1 MPTWIN
7 LLSQLSDL
15 AALPVFVGLVAT
27 ATVIAVVRD
36 WRFALWALLVQYILV
51 GILHLRMLSPELA
64 LIKVLVGVLICP
76 MLYWAARWVE
86 SERAHKAEVE
96 RHRIAALQGKVPL
109 PPLPWP
115 IQYTN
120 WTFRLLAILLLSL
133 VLYSVSISWP
143 LPWIAEDIAPAC
155 LWLALIGLFVLVLTS
170 EPLPAG
176 MGLLTLVSGFGLY
189 YDAMSPGLVG
199 VGVLAAIDLLMG
211 LAISYLITA
220 HALTG
225 EVL

>member
-1 MPTWIN
+1 M
-7 LLSQLSDL
+7 
-15 AALPVFVGLVAT
+15 FVGLVAM
-27 ATVIAVVRD
+27 ASVIAVVRD

-86 SERAHKAEVE
+86 SERAHKAEIE
-96 RHRIAALQGKVPL
+96 RQKIAAEHGKVPL

-115 IQYTN
+115 IQSTN
-120 WTFRLLAILLLSL
+120 WMFRLLAILLLSL
-133 VLYSVSISWP
+133 VLYGVSISFP
-143 LPWIAEDIAPAC
+143 LPWIAADIAPAC
-155 LWLALIGLFVLVLTS
+155 LWLVLIGLFVLVLTS

-189 YDAMSPGLVG
+189 YDVMSPGLVG
-199 VGVLAAIDLLMG
+199 VGVLATIDLLMG
-211 LAISYLITA
+211 LAISYLVTVR
-220 HALTG
+220 ALTG
-225 EVL
+225 EVM

>member
-1 MPTWIN
+1 
-7 LLSQLSDL
+7 
-15 AALPVFVGLVAT
+15 VFVGLVAT
-27 ATVIAVVRD
+27 ASVIAVVRD

-51 GILHLRMLSPELA
+51 GILHLRMLSPDLA

-86 SERAHKAEVE
+86 SERGHKAEIE
-96 RHRIAALQGKVPL
+96 RQKIAAQQGEVPL
-109 PPLPWP
+109 PLLPWP
-115 IQYTN
+115 IQSTN

-133 VLYSVSISWP
+133 VLYSVSIAWP
-143 LPWIAEDIAPAC
+143 LPWIAPDIAPAC
-155 LWLALIGLFVLVLTS
+155 LWLVLIGGFVLILTS

-189 YDAMSPGLVG
+189 YDVMSPGLVG
-199 VGVLAAIDLLMG
+199 VGVLATIDLLMG
-211 LAISYLITA
+211 LAISYLIA
-220 HALTG
+220 VRALTG